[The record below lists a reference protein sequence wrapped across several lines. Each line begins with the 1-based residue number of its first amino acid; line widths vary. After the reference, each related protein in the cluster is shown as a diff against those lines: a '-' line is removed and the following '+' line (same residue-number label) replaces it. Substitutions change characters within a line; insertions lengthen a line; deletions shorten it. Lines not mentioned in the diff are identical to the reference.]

1 MHEFFSFNFHLRE
14 YFFVPHPPP
23 SPISFLMVRLSTIIS
38 QGRVGYEMASGE
50 MKIPQMES
58 LLAGYDA
65 RRTEEAIMRKPEIMP
80 SPYYP
85 FTPLTGRAKE
95 AKNHA
100 CRRRQFSEPELLID
114 LIYVFFGYIL
124 LSAIVIS
131 VQQQNETFIKVF
143 PEFINR
149 RITHGS

>member
-1 MHEFFSFNFHLRE
+1 MNFFHLISPCANI
-14 YFFVPHPPP
+14 FFGLHPPP

-100 CRRRQFSEPELLID
+100 CRRRQFSDPELLID
-114 LIYVFFGYIL
+114 LIYVFFGCIL

-131 VQQQNETFIKVF
+131 VQWQNETFS
-143 PEFINR
+143 ELL
-149 RITHGS
+149 